1 VEKTKKVGSTT
12 VFLGYELWKLLWMR
26 WEKGGKP
33 GVFEGG
39 LKSSTFDE

>member
-1 VEKTKKVGSTT
+1 VEKRKKVGSTT
-12 VFLGYELWKLLWMR
+12 VFLVVELWKPLWMR

-39 LKSSTFDE
+39 LKSSTLGE